1 MKISLFFFGA
11 DSDQADSDQ
20 ADSDQTDS
28 DRADSGQGGKY
39 RLLFDAVRF
48 ADRHGLHAAWV
59 PERHF
64 LRFGGLYGNPSVTAA
79 AIAAITQRLQIRAGS
94 VVMPLHHPLEVA
106 EAWSMIDHFCNGRA
120 GIAIASGW
128 HVNDFVLAPERY
140 AGRREIMLDSIDLVQ
155 RLWRGEAV
163 PFPNGQG
170 VATPV
175 SILPRPLRPDIP
187 VWMTTSS
194 EEGCEVAGR
203 RGFGLLTSNF
213 SNNYSL
219 DVLSRKI
226 GRYREHAPAGAQ
238 VSLMMHAYVGA
249 GPDDIAEHATPA
261 MMAYLHS
268 NIEMQSSQDAGRG
281 TERGYAGLEG
291 RREQKFL
298 QLRTRAN
305 INSELSFIGT
315 IEDCVRRARG
325 LEQAGVDEIACLI
338 DFGIAYEQTMDS
350 LRRLADIAER
360 VG

>member
-11 DSDQADSDQ
+11 DSGSDDTDSNGP
-20 ADSDQTDS
+20 DQTRSKQS
-28 DRADSGQGGKY
+28 DKY

-48 ADRHGLHAAWV
+48 ADTHGLHAVWV

-79 AIAAITQRLQIRAGS
+79 AIAAITTRVQIRAGS

-106 EAWSMIDHFCNGRA
+106 EAWSMIDHFSHGRA

-140 AGRREIMLDSIDLVQ
+140 AQRREIMLDSIEIVQ

-170 VATPV
+170 IPTPT
-175 SILPRPLRPDIP
+175 SILPRPLRADIP

-194 EEGCEVAGR
+194 NEGCAAAGE

-213 SNNYSL
+213 SNNYSQ

-226 GRYREHAPAGAQ
+226 GLYRERAPVGAQ
-238 VSLMMHAYVGA
+238 VSLMMHAYVGESRQ
-249 GPDDIAEHATPA
+249 DIAEHAVPA
-261 MMAYLHS
+261 MMGYLHS
-268 NIEMQSSQDAGRG
+268 NIEMQNSQDQGRG
-281 TERGYAGLEG
+281 DDRGYADLQG
-291 RREQKFL
+291 RRERKFL
-298 QLRTRAN
+298 QLRTIAN

-315 IEDCVRRARG
+315 VEDCVRTARR
-325 LEQAGVDEIACLI
+325 LEEVGVDEIACLI
-338 DFGIAYEQTMDS
+338 DFGISHEQTMAS
-350 LRRLADIAER
+350 LRRLAEVAR
-360 VG
+360 LVG